1 MQVQFIE
8 PFVRAAFAVLTQ
20 VVHAS
25 PERGQL
31 SLRSGNSFTSQELSA
46 VLGVN
51 GMVEGVALYGM
62 SEVTATKISSCMLGQ
77 AVERIDEMASSALTE
92 LANMITGNATT
103 IFEANGYQCDITPP
117 SLIQGTGVQ
126 ITTICPALVV
136 PVSTQFGKV
145 EINVALRVFGQAQT
159 R

>member
-1 MQVQFIE
+1 VEVKFID
-8 PFVRAAFAVLTQ
+8 PFVRAAFAVLSQ
-20 VVHAS
+20 VVNAA

-31 SLRSGNSFTSQELSA
+31 RLRSGNTFTSQELTT

-51 GMVEGVALYGM
+51 GMVEGVALYGL
-62 SEVTATKISSCMLGQ
+62 SDATATKIAGLMLGQ
-77 AVERIDEMASSALTE
+77 DVEEIDELASSALTE

-103 IFEANGYQCDITPP
+103 YLEKSGYQCDITPP

-136 PVSTQFGKV
+136 PVATQFGKL
-145 EINVALRVFGQAQT
+145 EINVALLATSNR
-159 R
+159 

>member
-1 MQVQFIE
+1 MEVQFIE
-8 PFVRAAFAVLTQ
+8 PFVRAAFTVLGR
-20 VVHAS
+20 VVNAS

-31 SLRSGNSFTSQELSA
+31 SLRNGNTFTSQELTA

-62 SEVTATKISSCMLGQ
+62 SAVTAGKIAGQMLGQ
-77 AVERIDEMASSALTE
+77 DIEEIDEMASSALSE

-103 IFEANGYQCDITPP
+103 HFEGNGYQCDITPP
-117 SLIQGTGVQ
+117 SLIHGMGVQ
-126 ITTICPALVV
+126 ITTLCPALVV

-145 EINVALRVFGQAQT
+145 EINVALRAVSSAS
-159 R
+159 

>member
-1 MQVQFIE
+1 MEVKFIE
-8 PFVRAAFAVLTQ
+8 PFVRAAFTVLSR
-20 VVHAS
+20 VVDAS

-31 SLRSGNSFTSQELSA
+31 SLRSGNTFTTQELTT

-62 SEVTATKISSCMLGQ
+62 SEVSAAKIARQMLNQ
-77 AVERIDEMASSALTE
+77 ELEEIDEMASSALGE

-103 IFEANGYQCDITPP
+103 YLEASGYRCDITPP
-117 SLIQGTGVQ
+117 SLIRGTGVQ

-136 PVSTQFGKV
+136 PVSTQFGKM
-145 EINVALRVFGQAQT
+145 EINVALRNAAKGD
-159 R
+159 